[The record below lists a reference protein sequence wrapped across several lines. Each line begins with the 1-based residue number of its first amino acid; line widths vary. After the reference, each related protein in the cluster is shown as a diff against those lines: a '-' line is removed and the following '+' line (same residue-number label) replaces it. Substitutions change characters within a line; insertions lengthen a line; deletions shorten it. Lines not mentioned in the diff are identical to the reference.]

1 MVWKGQQGPAL
12 SAYCHRSTD
21 DVRNALIATHG
32 AERQA
37 RMSGKLP
44 PPYSLRVR
52 SCTIHAGRLRWDIHE
67 HGYEHGRPIQSSLDS
82 FATDQEA
89 EADGLAEMEKLGS
102 ARRSGG

>member
-1 MVWKGQQGPAL
+1 
-12 SAYCHRSTD
+12 
-21 DVRNALIATHG
+21 
-32 AERQA
+32 
-37 RMSGKLP
+37 MSGKLP

-52 SCTIHAGRLRWDIHE
+52 SCTIHAGRLRWDIH
-67 HGYEHGRPIQSSLDS
+67 EHGRPIQSSLDS